1 MNRARWSSQSAFLL
15 AAIGG
20 ALGLGN
26 IWRFPYVAG
35 TSGGGAFV
43 IIYIAFIVIIGIP
56 LVVAELALGRRGGQ
70 SAVKTMQKLT
80 ADEGRSKFWHTG
92 GWFAIVT
99 PIIALTFYSVVAS
112 WSLDYIFKAVTG
124 RFSGISGTE
133 SGELFAGLLADPLR
147 MATWT
152 GVFLLISGGVVARGV
167 ERGLESTVKLLMP
180 ALGLIIV
187 GLVIYA
193 AITADFS
200 GALTFLFTP
209 DFSKVTGTVVL
220 QAMGQAFFS
229 LTVGVGAMITYGA
242 YVAPT
247 VSIPRAAC
255 TIAAADT
262 LAALLMGLAIFPLVF
277 ANGLAPA
284 EGPGLI
290 MVTLPIAFGQVTG
303 GTIVGILFFTLMFI
317 AALTSALAMIE
328 PMVSWLEEQ
337 RGLSRSVAT
346 AGLVAGVWVV
356 SLSMVLSFND
366 WSDVYPLGFI
376 DFFATMTTFDLMDF
390 FAANIMVPCGALL
403 LALFAGWAMRSDSLR
418 DELGLSDGPLFRTW
432 MGLVR
437 YVAPLA
443 IGAILIGNLLGF
455 D

>member
-43 IIYIAFIVIIGIP
+43 IIYIGFIVLIGIP
-56 LVVAELALGRRGGQ
+56 LVMAELALGRRGGQ

-80 ADEGRSKFWHTG
+80 ADEGRSTFWHAG

-112 WSLDYIFKAVTG
+112 WSLDYIYKAFTG
-124 RFSGISGTE
+124 RFTGISGTE
-133 SGELFAGLLADPLR
+133 SADLFNGLLADPFR
-147 MATWT
+147 MAVWT
-152 GVFLLISGGVVARGV
+152 ALFLLISGGVVALGV
-167 ERGLESTVKLLMP
+167 RRGLETTVKLLMP
-180 ALGLIIV
+180 ALGLIIA

-200 GALTFLFTP
+200 GALAFLFTP

-220 QAMGQAFFS
+220 KAMGQAFFS

-242 YVAPT
+242 YMSPSI
-247 VSIPRAAC
+247 SIPRAAC
-255 TIAAADT
+255 AIAAADT
-262 LAALLMGLAIFPLVF
+262 LSALLMGLAIFPLVF
-277 ANGLAPA
+277 AHNLAPA

-290 MVTLPIAFGQVTG
+290 MVTLPIAFGQVPG
-303 GTIVGILFFTLMFI
+303 GIVVGTLFFILMFI

-337 RGLSRSVAT
+337 RGLHRSLAT
-346 AGLVAGVWVV
+346 ALLIGGVWVA

-366 WSDVYPLGFI
+366 WSDVHPLGFI
-376 DFFATMTTFDLMDF
+376 EFFATMTMFDLMDF

-403 LALFAGWAMRSDSLR
+403 LALFSGWAMSSHSLR
-418 DELGLSDGPLFRTW
+418 AELGLSDGPLFRAW
-432 MGLVR
+432 MALVR